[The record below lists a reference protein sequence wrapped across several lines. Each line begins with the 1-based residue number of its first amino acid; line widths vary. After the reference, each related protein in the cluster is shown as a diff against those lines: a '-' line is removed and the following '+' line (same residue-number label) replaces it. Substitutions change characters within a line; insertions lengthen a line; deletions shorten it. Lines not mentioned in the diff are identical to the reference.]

1 MCAERSSPA
10 APKRRGSG
18 SSCEMRRASS
28 KSGGSE
34 KTRRTGARRVDEK
47 AEAAPLPAASGRVS
61 IYPPGPAAGGETHA
75 AFDARWT
82 PAGPHRE
89 DWPLAFGSLIVAL
102 RSKYTWYPSL
112 VRRPHRE
119 NRVSEAHRAQF
130 SRWGLG
136 AHASSTTGCQHR
148 SRRKPGFRRP
158 WRRLFAGTLITGTG
172 SRGGNHLRPRGVRAA
187 ERPLPRGLEDGLR

>member
-61 IYPPGPAAGGETHA
+61 IYPPRPAAGGETHA

-130 SRWGLG
+130 SRWGPR
-136 AHASSTTGCQHR
+136 C
-148 SRRKPGFRRP
+148 SRQFHDRLPAPQPAKTWISAPLAAPANGGSGYRDRLPRTESPSPARRP
-158 WRRLFAGTLITGTG
+158 GCGTASPTR
-172 SRGGNHLRPRGVRAA
+172 S
-187 ERPLPRGLEDGLR
+187 